1 MRLALALLA
10 TGLGLSAAAADPAR
24 RTAAIDIDGV
34 EVRSGPAMRYPAV
47 GEFRKGDTVL
57 VVREDEGGFL
67 AIQPPPGSVSWV
79 RQIHLGKVEMAD
91 GGKANV
97 PVAVEGAEVLA
108 GSARDGK
115 PTNRVTARLPKGTI
129 VEVTGPAVRVD
140 NASYCPITPPE
151 GDLRWIPRTTVKGMA
166 AVAAPPP
173 YKPVDD
179 PFTVVGTGGKKPE
192 AAPPAAATLPAVLT
206 DHRLWAQASRAE
218 KDGDYAT
225 ARAQYARIYQDLWD
239 QKADRDALVICFHRY
254 TRCDEIVKKGAPA
267 PAPAPARSD
276 ARLPTGT
283 SVSRSS
289 AGDGGKWSSPGY
301 LQEMQ
306 MVKVDGQTLYALHD
320 DRGQVMYYVTAAS
333 GLNLRTF
340 NNRRVQLY
348 GVVSERADLYRPHL
362 AAERVEVAK

>member
-1 MRLALALLA
+1 MRLALALLLVA
-10 TGLGLSAAAADPAR
+10 SGLVAAADPVK
-24 RTAAIDIDGV
+24 RTATIAIDGV
-34 EVRSGPAMRYPAV
+34 EVRSGPSMKFPAV

-57 VVREDEGGFL
+57 VVREDDSGFL

-79 RQIHLGKVEMAD
+79 RQVLVGKVEMAE

-97 PVAVEGAEVLA
+97 PVTADGTQVYA
-108 GSARDGK
+108 GSAKDGK
-115 PTNRVTARLPKGTI
+115 PTGRVTTLLPKGTI
-129 VEVTGPAVRVD
+129 VEVTGPGIRVE
-140 NASYCPITPPE
+140 NLTYWPITPPE
-151 GDLRWIPRTTVKGMA
+151 GDLRWVPRATVKGME

-173 YKPVDD
+173 YKPVGD
-179 PFTVVGTGGKKPE
+179 PFTVVGTGGKRPE
-192 AAPPAAATLPAVLT
+192 AAPPVVATLPAVLT
-206 DHRLWAQASRAE
+206 DHRLWAQASQAE
-218 KDGDYAT
+218 KAADYAT
-225 ARAQYARIYQDLWD
+225 ARAHYARIYQDLWD

-254 TRCDEIVKKGAPA
+254 TRCDEIVKKGGPA
-267 PAPAPARSD
+267 PAPPRPD
-276 ARLPTGT
+276 ARPPAGT

-289 AGDGGKWSSPGY
+289 SGGEAGKWSSPGY

-306 MVKVDGQTLYALHD
+306 TVKVDGQTLYALHD